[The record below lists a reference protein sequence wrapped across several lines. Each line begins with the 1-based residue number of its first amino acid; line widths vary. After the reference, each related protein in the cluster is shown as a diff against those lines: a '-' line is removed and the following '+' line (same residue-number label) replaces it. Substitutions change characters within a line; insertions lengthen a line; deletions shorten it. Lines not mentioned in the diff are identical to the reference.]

1 MKVTKKQW
9 MKPEIK
15 VLGDASK
22 LIKGF
27 AGGKEVGGADG
38 LFDPDNNP
46 VS

>member
-1 MKVTKKQW
+1 MKKQW
-9 MKPEIK
+9 EKPKIK

-22 LIKGF
+22 LIRGF
-27 AGGKEVGGADG
+27 AAGKEVGGADG

>member
-1 MKVTKKQW
+1 MKKVKKQW
-9 MKPEIK
+9 EKPEIK

-22 LIKGF
+22 LIRGF